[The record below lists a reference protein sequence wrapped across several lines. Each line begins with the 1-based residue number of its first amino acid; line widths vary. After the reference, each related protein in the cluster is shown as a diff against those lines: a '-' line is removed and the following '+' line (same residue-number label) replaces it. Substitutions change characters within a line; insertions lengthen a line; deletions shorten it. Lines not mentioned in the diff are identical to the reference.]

1 MIFNYNSDISTDMDS
16 DSDEEG
22 PPGLPGFGGGGGL
35 PGMGPPGMWGGG
47 HQQGHMWGEGQA
59 MVGEVLNPEDNLP
72 HHRKDPKA
80 LAGTIYAYYRHNRGS
95 Y

>member
-47 HQQGHMWGEGQA
+47 HQQGSRSDA
-59 MVGEVLNPEDNLP
+59 VAP
-72 HHRKDPKA
+72 
-80 LAGTIYAYYRHNRGS
+80 RGHS
-95 Y
+95 H